1 MLHLLLKKKT
11 MKEQYKN
18 KLLKLKNNN
27 NLTYNNCYI
36 IINNILSKEF
46 NIKNKIK
53 GNFLDIYEFYY
64 QIEKILEI
72 HIWDDV
78 AEEIKTIDD
87 LTLII
92 FHELISKNI
101 KCLLINK
108 VKN

>member
-1 MLHLLLKKKT
+1 MID
-11 MKEQYKN
+11 QPN
-18 KLLKLKNNN
+18 KVLLKLKKSKD
-27 NLTYNNCYI
+27 LTYNKCYKYLKKYFI
-36 IINNILSKEF
+36 KEF

-92 FHELISKNI
+92 FHELINKN
-101 KCLLINK
+101 KR
-108 VKN
+108 